1 MKGANMVEDDTP
13 NRKGEEED
21 TPLVI
26 PTHAPLPPLPEIQ
39 FTRPTLNRRRP
50 AKQGT
55 LPLGEADTGSEA
67 SSGHGAGL
75 AAGFTFVASV
85 LAGLIAG
92 TWLDAHYNHSSTP
105 WGTIV
110 MTLAGMGVGF
120 TNLSKLLSRGK
131 RRKP

>member
-1 MKGANMVEDDTP
+1 MKGVVMAEDDTP
-13 NRKGEEED
+13 NRANENEEL
-21 TPLVI
+21 PLVI
-26 PTHAPLPPLPEIQ
+26 PSRDPLPPPPEID
-39 FTRPTLNRRRP
+39 FTRPSLNRRASTQASVP
-50 AKQGT
+50 GGK
-55 LPLGEADTGSEA
+55 ADPGLEA

-92 TWLDAHYNHSSTP
+92 TWIDAHYNHSSTP

-110 MTLAGMGVGF
+110 MTLAGLGVGF
-120 TNLSKLLSRGK
+120 TNLFTLLSRGK

>member
-1 MKGANMVEDDTP
+1 MAEDDAP
-13 NRKGEEED
+13 KRANEDEE

-26 PTHAPLPPLPEIQ
+26 PSHDPLPPPPEIQ
-39 FTRPTLNRRRP
+39 FTRPSLNRRASP
-50 AKQGT
+50 TLGT
-55 LPLGEADTGSEA
+55 AAGKADPGYEA

-85 LAGLIAG
+85 LAGVIAG

-110 MTLAGMGVGF
+110 MTLAGLGVGF
-120 TNLSKLLSRGK
+120 TNLSNLLSRGK

>member
-1 MKGANMVEDDTP
+1 MAEDDMP
-13 NRKGEEED
+13 NRANEDEE

-26 PTHAPLPPLPEIQ
+26 PSHDPLPPPPEIQ
-39 FTRPTLNRRRP
+39 FTRPSLNRRASP
-50 AKQGT
+50 TLGT
-55 LPLGEADTGSEA
+55 AAGGKTDAHYEA

-92 TWLDAHYNHSSTP
+92 TWLDAHYIHSSTP

-110 MTLAGMGVGF
+110 MTLAGLGVGF
-120 TNLSKLLSRGK
+120 TNLFALLSRGK